1 MIIDVNAWTGPWP
14 ALVNVPHDVA
24 SVRSSLRE
32 YGVERV
38 FMASLA
44 AVWSTNPHLCN
55 TVVYEAADE
64 FDDISPVPVID
75 PTLPTWPE
83 ELEKAAGHH
92 AVGMIKLQPGYGG
105 YDLAEVDEAVG
116 DGAVADGAEADESVA
131 DMAVVDELLEA
142 ARRASLVVM
151 VQVRIDDPR
160 RHHPKAQ
167 VPDVPVR
174 DVVEA
179 AERHADLKLVIGGA
193 SAAALKDLAPQICEL
208 PGLYADTSQVDGV
221 DGVRGLVDAGLGG
234 KLLFGSHAP
243 VFMPS
248 AAVARV
254 VNDLPDE
261 VAKAIL
267 RENAARLMWV

>member
-32 YGVERV
+32 YGVERI
-38 FMASLA
+38 FMAPLA

-92 AVGMIKLQPGYGG
+92 AVGMIKLLPGYGG

-116 DGAVADGAEADESVA
+116 DGAVTDF
-131 DMAVVDELLEA
+131 AVVDELHEE
-142 ARRASLVVM
+142 ARRTDLVVM
-151 VQVRIDDPR
+151 IQVRIDDPR
-160 RHHPKAQ
+160 RHHPMAQ

-179 AERHADLKLVIGGA
+179 AVRHADLKLVIGGS
-193 SAAALKDLAPQICEL
+193 SAAALRDLAPQIREL

-221 DGVRGLVDAGLGG
+221 DGVKGLVDAGLGG